1 MTTTTQTK
9 KQYIISKNVSPD
21 DMREIKENF
30 EDPSKYL
37 SLDSKIV
44 VGIAPFKTKKDIPNI
59 LPPRPVSTQTQ
70 ITHRPQTTSNIIANK
85 VKKLSR
91 PVSSMRHIPQ
101 TSIPSPNNMVSQR
114 PLSSS
119 IHYELNDKE
128 KLEMLFKESK
138 QREIESIQ
146 KGTDNYIPNKA
157 MENVK
162 ENYINQEKLLK
173 RKNRETVQSARL
185 SKKISKLSSKKESE
199 LLMNKIEEYR
209 LKRQML
215 DIVDNK
221 KPIDEKYGSNYW
233 MFNLRRPKYLDF
245 IRINYINV
253 GTIEH
258 EIWKPM
264 LEYPYKNVETIQNP
278 ESIIKNKFSNL
289 IDQKYYC
296 DEVKRFKCKLPNMQ
310 GINELKIEG
319 KSLVEEEYKM
329 MNDYFNMSKQDVKV
343 RLFKDPF
350 MEKEKNVM
358 EMTIKKQYD
367 KPKLEICHCK
377 QNTEKGLVKKVNKK

>member
-21 DMREIKENF
+21 DMREIRENF

-101 TSIPSPNNMVSQR
+101 TSIPSPYNIVSQR

-173 RKNRETVQSARL
+173 RKNKERVQSARL
-185 SKKISKLSSKKESE
+185 SKKISKLSSKKEDD
-199 LLMNKIEEYR
+199 LLMNR
-209 LKRQML
+209 
-215 DIVDNK
+215 VD
-221 KPIDEKYGSNYW
+221 
-233 MFNLRRPKYLDF
+233 FF
-245 IRINYINV
+245 
-253 GTIEH
+253 
-258 EIWKPM
+258 
-264 LEYPYKNVETIQNP
+264 
-278 ESIIKNKFSNL
+278 
-289 IDQKYYC
+289 
-296 DEVKRFKCKLPNMQ
+296 RFKKEILN
-310 GINELKIEG
+310 KI
-319 KSLVEEEYKM
+319 K
-329 MNDYFNMSKQDVKV
+329 
-343 RLFKDPF
+343 
-350 MEKEKNVM
+350 
-358 EMTIKKQYD
+358 
-367 KPKLEICHCK
+367 
-377 QNTEKGLVKKVNKK
+377 